1 MIIAAGSVRTQ
12 ANAML
17 RTVANCSPEPFA
29 AIVPAMPD
37 DKTCV
42 VETGSPN
49 PSAAAMV
56 AAAVI
61 SAQAPCLHFVE
72 DEEKVAPI
80 TMAKRAWV

>member
-61 SAQAPCLHFVE
+61 SAQAPC
-72 DEEKVAPI
+72 A
-80 TMAKRAWV
+80 